1 MKLAVYLVA
10 LLILA
15 SMAAVVA
22 DVSSNVREDDVDL
35 GGRDVPEQNEPQ
47 SSSEG
52 GYDFRASSDKR
63 NYSQPKESGEKAV
76 NYEEELKMKQAEAL
90 RQRKVNGRKQD
101 GLNAAKRTIHA
112 ASSDSCDWKVQ
123 PIAFIKGDVC
133 GSHYKVLGID
143 RKSKLA
149 DKPSIKKKFRQLSL
163 QLHPDKNPA
172 PEAEDAFH
180 VLQGAYDCILD
191 DSCKEE
197 YDQKLIAA
205 EEIIQQNRQRIKR
218 VVMEKSIVV
227 LNQAHYY
234 VSLAATRVYQ
244 LGMNFWEMLGEWQV
258 TIFDESY
265 PLGRPLGVLLL
276 LWKGQ
281 FLLKLHALSYV
292 IIRVNYEIA
301 KARGWT

>member
-1 MKLAVYLVA
+1 VYA
-10 LLILA
+10 AEIL
-15 SMAAVVA
+15 A
-22 DVSSNVREDDVDL
+22 DVSGSTREDDAEL
-35 GGRDVPEQNEPQ
+35 GRMFSQEQNVPE
-47 SSSEG
+47 STSEG
-52 GYDFRASSDKR
+52 GYHSRAGSDKQ
-63 NYSQPKESGEKAV
+63 NSSQPKDGGEKV
-76 NYEEELKMKQAEAL
+76 VDYEEELKLKQAEAL
-90 RQRKVNGRKQD
+90 RQRKVDGRKQD
-101 GLNAAKRTIHA
+101 GVLAAKRTIHA

-123 PIAFIKGDVC
+123 PVAFIKGDVC

-180 VLQGAYDCILD
+180 ALQGAYDCILD

-218 VVMEKSIVV
+218 AVMEKSIVV

-234 VSLAATRVYQ
+234 VSIAATRVYQ

-281 FLLKLHALSYV
+281 FLLKMHALSYV